1 MSEATGTRA
10 QRGTAAHPISSVCP
24 RDGEDKKVVSGSP
37 GLRGCATGHPRPG
50 GHSPWVAAGAVGE
63 RRAAFP
69 GPMTCAV
76 RASARDGAASC
87 LARLTFRR
95 AGPQAAG
102 PFCGTPAF
110 SPPRRL
116 SRPGAECSCSPL
128 TAPWL
133 PSPDDRR
140 FLQAGPPPNL
150 TPWNPFRRAVNLS
163 WKGPGGS
170 SIVAQGPPPPATL
183 CLQAGGGHRF
193 ADSGSL
199 LRRLP
204 RVVSSAAP

>member
-69 GPMTCAV
+69 GPRTCAV

-87 LARLTFRR
+87 LTRLTLRR

-116 SRPGAECSCSPL
+116 SRPGAERSCSPL

-133 PSPDDRR
+133 PVP
-140 FLQAGPPPNL
+140 
-150 TPWNPFRRAVNLS
+150 
-163 WKGPGGS
+163 PGGATTKPHALEPLPAGS
-170 SIVAQGPPPPATL
+170 QLVMERAGWVFHRSAGATTTRHPLLTGRWRAQI
-183 CLQAGGGHRF
+183 C
-193 ADSGSL
+193 
-199 LRRLP
+199 
-204 RVVSSAAP
+204 